1 MHWRKFS
8 LRMPGGYDA
17 TSYDCDATSD
27 GMLRII
33 LIGIGI
39 QFEVTAGFA
48 PCTCFVTSTFA
59 PMCNINVD

>member
-39 QFEVTAGFA
+39 QFEVTAGFR
-48 PCTCFVTSTFA
+48 PVYMFCHKHFR
-59 PMCNINVD
+59 PNV